1 MMNTRGAVAACLLG
15 AALVGCGASTDP
27 EADPAAPSP
36 TGSTTAPPPGPTSAA
51 PSVPPADPE
60 ALALAEQYLAAV
72 VSADHDT
79 SYGLLSDTA
88 QQSVSLEAYA
98 SAREG
103 RAGSARN
110 LVLYELTGVD
120 GDGGLL
126 TVTGTGRVADGTRVE
141 LSLPLRRTD
150 QGLRVDT
157 VPTGY

>member
-1 MMNTRGAVAACLLG
+1 M
-15 AALVGCGASTDP
+15 
-27 EADPAAPSP
+27 
-36 TGSTTAPPPGPTSAA
+36 
-51 PSVPPADPE
+51 
-60 ALALAEQYLAAV
+60 AEQFLAVV

-120 GDGGLL
+120 GDGGML
-126 TVTGTGRVADGTRVE
+126 TVTGTGRVADGTQVE
-141 LSLPLRRTD
+141 VSLLMRRTE
-150 QGLRVDT
+150 QGLRIDT